1 MAHNQTPLPVIG
13 PEGSPRLDPVP
24 GVEGNFNG
32 VMAWRPELL
41 ASFFEFYAVLWTEGV
56 LDMRIKD
63 LARMKIART
72 VGCRLCQNTRF
83 KVAEDATVED
93 DYLDID
99 DVENGDYTDAEKAA
113 LRYVETFCWGA
124 ANVTDEMV
132 ADLRA
137 LLLRG
142 GDRRAVGVDRDDRRV
157 RLDQR
162 RAQRRAGLRGAP
174 GVRLRGPEGLIV
186 GGKPRP
192 GDTSVVERMFDGAT
206 DTTIDTIGETG

>member
-1 MAHNQTPLPVIG
+1 MANNRSPLPVIG
-13 PEGSPRLDPVP
+13 PQGTPRIDPVE

-41 ASFFEFYAVLWTEGV
+41 EAFFGFYAKLWTEGV

-72 VGCRLCQNTRF
+72 VGCRVCQNTRF
-83 KVAEDATVED
+83 KVAEGYTVEE

-99 DVENGDYTDAEKAA
+99 DVGNGDYTDAEKAA

-132 ADLRA
+132 SDLREHFSEAEIVELSILTAMIGGFGSINVA
-137 LLLRG
+137 LNVAPDSEAL
-142 GDRRAVGVDRDDRRV
+142 AVFDF
-157 RLDQR
+157 
-162 RAQRRAGLRGAP
+162 AAP
-174 GVRLRGPEGLIV
+174 
-186 GGKPRP
+186 K
-192 GDTSVVERMFDGAT
+192 A
-206 DTTIDTIGETG
+206 